1 MVGFNH
7 PKLLQDFTT
16 ILSNISDLDVLMYRI
31 PPGGMEADHLEN
43 EEPRGCPAPQK
54 DVGNGSNKV
63 QYVGTGLGKTGRCIG
78 AVRIYIQLIGL
89 RERLQENPI

>member
-16 ILSNISDLDVLMYRI
+16 IHSIIPDFDVVLMYRI

-43 EEPRGCPAPQK
+43 EEPRGCPAQK
-54 DVGNGSNKV
+54 DVGNDGPTRWNWA
-63 QYVGTGLGKTGRCIG
+63 G
-78 AVRIYIQLIGL
+78 
-89 RERLQENPI
+89 